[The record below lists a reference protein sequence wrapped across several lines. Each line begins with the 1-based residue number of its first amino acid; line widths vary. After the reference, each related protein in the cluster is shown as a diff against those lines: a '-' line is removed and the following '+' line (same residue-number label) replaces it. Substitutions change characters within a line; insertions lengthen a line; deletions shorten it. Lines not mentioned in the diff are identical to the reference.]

1 MTSPCVLITG
11 CSSGIG
17 AALARE
23 FHARGAVVYATA
35 RRTES
40 LAALAQAG
48 LRTLALDVNDDT
60 SIAAALDVVRQE
72 QGCLHLL
79 VNNAGFSQ
87 VGAVLDLEREHLRRQ
102 FETNVIAPMAVTRA
116 ALPLLLAARERPAT
130 GMPHPTVANVGSIVG
145 LFTTPFAGAY
155 CSSKAALHAL
165 TDALRMEAAPLG
177 VQVVTIQPGGGA
189 VELRRPRHRSPAS
202 AARLALPQR
211 GSRHSCPRPGRSG
224 RGNTG
229 RGVRAAGGGR
239 PTRIASA
246 RRGARRQRQHPVSV
260 AQTLATHAAPGC
272 HLVQALRAG
281 GLEALN
287 LIRPRRAL
295 VGCGST
301 PPCERA

>member
-1 MTSPCVLITG
+1 MASPCVLITG

-23 FHARGAVVYATA
+23 FHARGALVYASA
-35 RRTES
+35 RRPES
-40 LAALAQAG
+40 LEALAQAG

-116 ALPLLLAARERPAT
+116 ALPLLLAARERPAR
-130 GMPHPTVANVGSIVG
+130 GIAHPTVANVGSIVG

-165 TDALRMEAAPLG
+165 SDALRMEAAPLG
-177 VQVVTIQPGGGA
+177 VQVVTIQPGGVLSSFGNNA
-189 VELRRPRHRSPAS
+189 TESLH
-202 AARLALPQR
+202 LPQD
-211 GSRHSCPRPGRSG
+211 SRYQGVAK
-224 RGNTG
+224 
-229 RGVRAAGGGR
+229 GVRARAQAGQLGATPAAEFVRPVVDALLSAKPPVVVRGGKGSTTLPLLKR
-239 PTRIASA
+239 WLPTRRFDAILSK
-246 RRGARRQRQHPVSV
+246 RFG
-260 AQTLATHAAPGC
+260 LAGWKP
-272 HLVQALRAG
+272 
-281 GLEALN
+281 
-287 LIRPRRAL
+287 
-295 VGCGST
+295 
-301 PPCERA
+301 